1 MKRINKGSCLEALGE
16 FLIEIVLFGIGAA
29 VLLMLGIDI
38 DHEALDGDLI
48 SLIGVGVAIVIGVL
62 IFCVVRI
69 VQKARAKNKNEID
82 QTEALTDTDENTNK
96 SKGEEDVQD
105 RN

>member
-1 MKRINKGSCLEALGE
+1 MKRINKSSCLEAIGE
-16 FLIEIVLFGIGAA
+16 IIVEIVIFGIGAA

-69 VQKARAKNKNEID
+69 VQKARAKNKNEIN

>member
-1 MKRINKGSCLEALGE
+1 MKRINKGSCLEAIGE
-16 FLIEIVLFGIGAA
+16 IIVEIVIFGIGAA

-69 VQKARAKNKNEID
+69 VQKARAKNKNAID